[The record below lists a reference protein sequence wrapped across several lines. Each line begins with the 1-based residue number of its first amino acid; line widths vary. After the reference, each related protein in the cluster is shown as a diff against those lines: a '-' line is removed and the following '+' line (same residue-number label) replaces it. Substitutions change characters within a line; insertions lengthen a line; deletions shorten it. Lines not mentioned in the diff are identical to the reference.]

1 MNQII
6 ESFLNTHINE
16 YGITSFKKETA
27 FEHFANRLIINKYS
41 IDRFDPDDVM
51 TEAGEIGL
59 DGIGILVNNILVTDD
74 DSLNEAIVVSNN
86 PDVKFVFIQ
95 SKTSENFDSDEIG
108 TFCFGVK
115 CFFSQQDKRPYTNE
129 RIEQL
134 IKLKDRLYSK
144 SIDFPEPPSL
154 ELYYVCCGKWNS
166 GNNIQD
172 RIEIECDYF
181 RNTQDFSTVNFYT
194 YDNEKII
201 TSYKELKKKISKK
214 FVMERKFSFPPMN
227 GIKQAYSGLIK
238 CTEFTKILQ
247 DSQGNMLNNI
257 FEDNVRDF
265 QGYNSVNLEIK
276 RTIQDLKEQ
285 ECFAVLNNGIT
296 IIAKKIEPIG
306 DELEVFDYQIVNGCQ
321 TSYVLFDNKNCI
333 GDNVYVLAKI
343 IEVKSE
349 AVLDRIIYTTN
360 RQTEVK
366 SEAFTSAKPFHKRL
380 EDYFNSIDPKYKLYY
395 ERRSKQYE
403 LSDGVNK
410 NKVVTLSTQIYSY
423 ISMFLNE
430 PHSTHRYYGELL
442 QAYTNRIFV
451 EDSLYEPYYISSYF
465 TYLVGN
471 AIKSGK
477 ISKSKYAKLKFHII
491 CVMRAIAVGK
501 DVTFGN
507 SRNLKK
513 KCNELMKIISD
524 QQQIDKLID
533 TAVSCLDEAIK
544 RSSNIPLENLH
555 RNKEFTS
562 CLLDI
567 ASEYAMSKNSTEY
580 LKMGNIV
587 SCVVSAIKD
596 YNIIVELKSDDE
608 RNRGSIH
615 ISKIARRYIENIY
628 EEASIGD
635 IIQVKILNDDY
646 YESSYGWKLS
656 MILD

>member
-16 YGITSFKKETA
+16 YGKASLKKETA

-51 TEAGEIGL
+51 TDAGEIGL
-59 DGIGILVNNILVTDD
+59 DGIGIIVNNILVTDD
-74 DSLNEAIVVSNN
+74 DSLNEAIGVSTN
-86 PDVKFVFIQ
+86 PDVKFIFIQ
-95 SKTSENFDSDEIG
+95 TKISENFDGDEIG

-115 CFFSQQDKRPYTNE
+115 CFFAPSEKRPETNE

-134 IKLKDRLYSK
+134 IKLKDRIYSR
-144 SIDFPEPPSL
+144 SIDFPESPSL
-154 ELYYVCCGKWNS
+154 ELFYVCCGKWND
-166 GNNIQD
+166 GNNLQD
-172 RIEIECDYF
+172 RIDVECDYF
-181 RNTQDFSTVNFYT
+181 RNTQDFGLVNFYP

-214 FVMERKFSFPPMN
+214 FIMERKFSFPPMN
-227 GIKQAYSGLIK
+227 GIKQAYTGLIK
-238 CTEFTKILQ
+238 CKQFVKILQ
-247 DSQGNMLNNI
+247 DSEGNMLNNI

-265 QGYNSVNLEIK
+265 QGYNAVNLEIRK
-276 RTIQDLKEQ
+276 TIVNTKEQ
-285 ECFAVLNNGIT
+285 ESFAVLNNGIT

-321 TSYVLFDNKNCI
+321 TSYVLFDNKNYI

-343 IEVKSE
+343 IEVMSGDD
-349 AVLDRIIYTTN
+349 VLDTIIYTTN

-380 EDYFNSIDPKYKLYY
+380 EDYFNSIDPKNKLYY

-423 ISMFLNE
+423 ISMFLNV

-442 QAYTNRIFV
+442 QSYTNSIFI
-451 EDSLYEPYYISSYF
+451 EGSLYEPYFVSSYF
-465 TYLVGN
+465 TYKVGN
-471 AIKSGK
+471 AIKTGS
-477 ISKSKYAKLKFHII
+477 ISKKYAKFKYHII
-491 CVMRAIAVGK
+491 CAMRAVAVGK
-501 DVTFGN
+501 DVAVGN
-507 SRNLKK
+507 SRKMKK
-513 KCNELMKIISD
+513 VCNELMKIIDD
-524 QQQIDKLID
+524 QHQLHKLLD

-544 RSSNIPLENLH
+544 KSANISRDNLH

-567 ASEYAMSKNSTEY
+567 ATEYEKAKNSTEY
-580 LKMGNIV
+580 LKKDNV
-587 SCVVSAIKD
+587 VTCVVSAI
-596 YNIIVELKSDDE
+596 NRSFVSVFIKSDDE
-608 RNRGSIH
+608 RNFGFIH
-615 ISKIARRYIENIY
+615 ISNIAKKYISNIHEEVKIASMIQAR
-628 EEASIGD
+628 
-635 IIQVKILNDDY
+635 IISNDF
-646 YESSYGWKLS
+646 YESKYGWEMS